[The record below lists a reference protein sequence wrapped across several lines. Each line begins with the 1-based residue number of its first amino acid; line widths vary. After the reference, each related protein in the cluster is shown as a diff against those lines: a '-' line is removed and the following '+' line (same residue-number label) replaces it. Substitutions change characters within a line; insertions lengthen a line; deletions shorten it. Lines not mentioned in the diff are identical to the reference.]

1 MGGISQGG
9 FRLNKEGNG
18 YYSGHVSLEN
28 NGGFSSLRYNF
39 NAISTIGYQYVKL
52 TIKGDGG
59 AFNFRLKEKN
69 TDYYSYSKEIETN
82 GEWQEIIIP
91 LEDLAPIF
99 RGQLLNLPRFQG
111 EQIEQISILRANKKS
126 ESFRLEIKKIELS

>member
-1 MGGISQGG
+1 M
-9 FRLNKEGNG
+9 
-18 YYSGHVSLEN
+18 
-28 NGGFSSLRYNF
+28 RYNF